1 MISSLTEQSLK
12 EWTLLVYDNSS
23 DDGTSEII
31 RDLASNDSRIF
42 TYYDQNLVNA
52 AENLQRAL
60 EYGIANFNS
69 RAIFVIGGDDECGDR
84 EFLERSLNHIESGA
98 SLVVPNYKMIDSQ
111 NKQLKNPKESK
122 KLFGFSSINW
132 VNRIVHSIYP
142 EYGNILYAV
151 YTRGLLESVVLSA
164 RGKMTADSKRKN
176 NLNFISDWW
185 FIDTCLRNS
194 SGEVLIC
201 REMLYVK
208 FMKNIEYSSSYYF
221 PEESSTALHKSSKV
235 KNKYLVYAE
244 NLVLF
249 PILTLLYERKR
260 IKLNEYPFMLIQA
273 FFMVGSRI
281 FTAIRKRLH
290 DGKIRNSKS

>member
-1 MISSLTEQSLK
+1 MISSLIAQSFK
-12 EWTLLVYDNSS
+12 EWTLLVYDNNS

-31 RDLASNDSRIF
+31 RDFVETDSRIF

-60 EYGIANFNS
+60 EYGLAKFNS
-69 RAIFVIGGDDECGDR
+69 RAIFVIGGDDECEDR
-84 EFLERSLNHIESGA
+84 EFLQFSLNHIESGA

-111 NKQLKNPKESK
+111 NRELHNPKESN

-132 VNRIVHSIYP
+132 VNRLVHSIYP
-142 EYGNILYAV
+142 EYGNIIYAV
-151 YTRGLLESVVLSA
+151 YTRSLLESVVFST

-201 REMLYVK
+201 REMVYVK

-221 PEESSTALHKSSKV
+221 PEESSTALHKSSEV
-235 KNKYLVYAE
+235 KSKYLVYAE

-260 IKLNEYPFMLIQA
+260 IKLDEYPFMMIQA

-281 FTAIRKRLH
+281 FTAIQKRLH
-290 DGKIRNSKS
+290 VGKFVNIKS